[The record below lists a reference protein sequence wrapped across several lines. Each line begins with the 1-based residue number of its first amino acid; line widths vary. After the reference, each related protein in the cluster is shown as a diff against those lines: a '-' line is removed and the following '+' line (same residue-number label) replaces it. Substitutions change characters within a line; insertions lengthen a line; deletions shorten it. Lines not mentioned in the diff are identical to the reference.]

1 MAWRRGLAGPSSMS
15 KEREGAKAPGRA
27 GRICWH
33 TGERQARDDAE
44 LQGAKRRCQ
53 RASITVKPCNV
64 VGGVVTTVLYFFQ
77 HPNQG
82 RNLIQ
87 GAANKYLVQ
96 DVTNIINSQ
105 LP

>member
-1 MAWRRGLAGPSSMS
+1 M
-15 KEREGAKAPGRA
+15 KA
-27 GRICWH
+27 
-33 TGERQARDDAE
+33 Q
-44 LQGAKRRCQ
+44 KRRAPPGEFAGTLENAKPATTPNF
-53 RASITVKPCNV
+53 RAQSVVASVPSITVKPCNV
-64 VGGVVTTVLYFFQ
+64 VVGVVTTVLCFFQ
-77 HPNQG
+77 HTDQG